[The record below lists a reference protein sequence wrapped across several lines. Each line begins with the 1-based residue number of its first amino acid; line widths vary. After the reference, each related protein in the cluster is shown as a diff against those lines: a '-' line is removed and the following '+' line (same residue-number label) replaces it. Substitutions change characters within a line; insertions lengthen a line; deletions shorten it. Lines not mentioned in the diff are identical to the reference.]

1 MPFSKMTN
9 TDKKAARVSA
19 ETAALTEVRRA
30 AEKQR
35 EKSEKLKALRME
47 RDAAAPAKKK
57 KAAAKRKQDT
67 GLNLAQTQRIAKK

>member
-1 MPFSKMTN
+1 MAFSKMTN

-35 EKSEKLKALRME
+35 EKSEKLKAQRLE
-47 RDAAAPAKKK
+47 RDAAVPAKK
-57 KAAAKRKQDT
+57 KAAAKRKPET
-67 GLNLAQTQRIAKK
+67 GLNLARTQRIAKK

>member
-9 TDKKAARVSA
+9 TDKKAAKVSA

-30 AEKQR
+30 ADKQR

-47 RDAAAPAKKK
+47 RDAALPEKKK
-57 KAAAKRKQDT
+57 PAARRKRET
-67 GLNLAQTQRIAKK
+67 GLNLAQTQKIAKR